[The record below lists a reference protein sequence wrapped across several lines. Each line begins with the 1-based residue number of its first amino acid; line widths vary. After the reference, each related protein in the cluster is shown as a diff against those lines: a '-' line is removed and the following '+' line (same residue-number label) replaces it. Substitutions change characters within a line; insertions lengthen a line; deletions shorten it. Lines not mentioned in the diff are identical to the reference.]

1 MNNATCVRS
10 SLAALLFL
18 MACNGTVMAQTGGAI
33 APNGQVATVV
43 IPNDKPE
50 CSPSAEQTMLHRI
63 EILEKAKNSND
74 PILQTMADQ
83 VRADIEKDRL
93 ERIEKENNPLQWRL
107 KQFLDKSFSLGLAL
121 FALFVFVVVFIGLP
135 IFYFEKK
142 KL

>member
-1 MNNATCVRS
+1 
-10 SLAALLFL
+10 
-18 MACNGTVMAQTGGAI
+18 MAQTGVAI

-142 KL
+142 KS